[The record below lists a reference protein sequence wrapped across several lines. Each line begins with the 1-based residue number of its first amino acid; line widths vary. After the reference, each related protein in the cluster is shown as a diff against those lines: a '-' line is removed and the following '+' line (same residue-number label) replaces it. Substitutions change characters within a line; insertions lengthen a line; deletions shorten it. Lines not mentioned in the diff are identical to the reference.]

1 VSDATQ
7 LASDASSQDPAVG
20 LAGYAARGTGSRA
33 PCGPSPSGLCGA
45 VDSTHDAALQLIVVA
60 TSSLLRT
67 VERFTD
73 RDLEQESLLPGWT
86 RGHVLA
92 HVAQGA
98 DAMRNLLVW
107 ARTGVPVAA
116 YASQQARDTAIE
128 TGARQGAG
136 ALLAEL
142 SASAERFRTE
152 VTRLNERGW
161 RQPVSVLGGAAFPA
175 AQLLDRRLVEVE
187 LHHTDL
193 HVGYGPEQW
202 RPAFAEMLLAEPMRS
217 QREDRRGPLP

>member
-1 VSDATQ
+1 MT
-7 LASDASSQDPAVG
+7 
-20 LAGYAARGTGSRA
+20 
-33 PCGPSPSGLCGA
+33 
-45 VDSTHDAALQLIVVA
+45 VVA
-60 TSSLLRT
+60 TSSLLRS
-67 VERFTD
+67 VEGFTD
-73 RDLEQESLLPGWT
+73 RDVEQESLLPGWT

-92 HVAQGA
+92 HIAQGA

-107 ARTGVPVAA
+107 ARTEVPLAA
-116 YASQQARDTAIE
+116 YVSQQARDAAIE
-128 TGARQGAG
+128 TGARQGAA

-142 SASAERFRTE
+142 SASAERFRAE
-152 VTRLNERGW
+152 ATRLTERAW

-193 HVGYGPEQW
+193 RVGYDPEQW
-202 RPAFAEMLLAEPMRS
+202 RPAFAGMLLAEPMRS